1 MLETEIVKNKK
12 LINQIDDIM
21 NNSKIDGKQEVINSG
36 FFKNN
41 AQLLTT
47 LQSQKNIATNRN
59 NYLLNE
65 QKLVKKK
72 IIINSLKKIKA
83 DEIEGTINGNI
94 TGNANTATNLKNV
107 TSFQLQGDV
116 ISDAI
121 SFDGQVGSYTKVF
134 STELTANIITTKNN
148 GGTK

>member
-1 MLETEIVKNKK
+1 MEKKIKRFQRLATLRKRDISKNVANSNLLETEIIKNKK

-21 NNSKIDGKQEVINSG
+21 NNSKIDGTQKVINSG

-47 LQSQKNIATNRN
+47 LQSQKNIANNRN

-83 DEIEGTINGNI
+83 DEKTSEYKTVYSQE
-94 TGNANTATNLKNV
+94 LEKKN
-107 TSFQLQGDV
+107 
-116 ISDAI
+116 
-121 SFDGQVGSYTKVF
+121 Y
-134 STELTANIITTKNN
+134 N
-148 GGTK
+148 

>member
-1 MLETEIVKNKK
+1 MEKKIKRFQRLATLRKRDISKNVANSNLLETEIIKNKK
-12 LINQIDDIM
+12 LINQIDEIM
-21 NNSKIDGKQEVINSG
+21 NNSKIDGTEKVINSG

-83 DEIEGTINGNI
+83 DEKTSEYKT
-94 TGNANTATNLKNV
+94 LYSLELEKKN
-107 TSFQLQGDV
+107 
-116 ISDAI
+116 
-121 SFDGQVGSYTKVF
+121 Y
-134 STELTANIITTKNN
+134 N
-148 GGTK
+148 

>member
-1 MLETEIVKNKK
+1 LEKKIKRFQRLATLRKRDVSKNVANSNLLETEIIKNKK

-21 NNSKIDGKQEVINSG
+21 NNSKVDGTQKVINSG

-65 QKLVKKK
+65 QKLIKKK

-83 DEIEGTINGNI
+83 DEKASEY
-94 TGNANTATNLKNV
+94 KNV
-107 TSFQLQGDV
+107 YSQ
-116 ISDAI
+116 
-121 SFDGQVGSYTKVF
+121 
-134 STELTANIITTKNN
+134 ELEKKNYN
-148 GGTK
+148 

>member
-1 MLETEIVKNKK
+1 MEKKIKRFQRLATLRKRDISKNIANSNLLETEIIKNKK
-12 LINQIDDIM
+12 LINQIDEIM
-21 NNSKIDGKQEVINSG
+21 NNSKIDGTQKVINSG

-83 DEIEGTINGNI
+83 DEKTSEYKTVYSQE
-94 TGNANTATNLKNV
+94 LEKKN
-107 TSFQLQGDV
+107 
-116 ISDAI
+116 
-121 SFDGQVGSYTKVF
+121 Y
-134 STELTANIITTKNN
+134 N
-148 GGTK
+148 

>member
-1 MLETEIVKNKK
+1 MEKKIKRFQRLSTLRKRDISKNVANSNLLETEIIKNKK

-21 NNSKIDGKQEVINSG
+21 NNSKFDGTQKVINSG

-83 DEIEGTINGNI
+83 DEKTSEYKTVYSQE
-94 TGNANTATNLKNV
+94 LEKKN
-107 TSFQLQGDV
+107 
-116 ISDAI
+116 
-121 SFDGQVGSYTKVF
+121 Y
-134 STELTANIITTKNN
+134 N
-148 GGTK
+148 

>member
-1 MLETEIVKNKK
+1 LEKKIKRFQRLATLRKRDISKNIANSNLLETEIIKNKK

-21 NNSKIDGKQEVINSG
+21 NNSKIDGSQKVINSG

-83 DEIEGTINGNI
+83 DEKTSKYKTLYLQE
-94 TGNANTATNLKNV
+94 LEKKN
-107 TSFQLQGDV
+107 
-116 ISDAI
+116 
-121 SFDGQVGSYTKVF
+121 Y
-134 STELTANIITTKNN
+134 N
-148 GGTK
+148 

>member
-1 MLETEIVKNKK
+1 MEKKIKRFQRLATLRKRDVSKNVANSNLLETEIIKNKK

-21 NNSKIDGKQEVINSG
+21 NNSKIDGTQKVINSG

-83 DEIEGTINGNI
+83 DEKTSEYKTVYSQE
-94 TGNANTATNLKNV
+94 LEKKN
-107 TSFQLQGDV
+107 
-116 ISDAI
+116 
-121 SFDGQVGSYTKVF
+121 Y
-134 STELTANIITTKNN
+134 N
-148 GGTK
+148 

>member
-1 MLETEIVKNKK
+1 MEKKIKRFQRLATLRKRDISKNVANSNLLETEIIKNKK

-21 NNSKIDGKQEVINSG
+21 NNSKIDGTQKVINSG

-83 DEIEGTINGNI
+83 DEKTSEYKTVYSQE
-94 TGNANTATNLKNV
+94 LEKKN
-107 TSFQLQGDV
+107 
-116 ISDAI
+116 
-121 SFDGQVGSYTKVF
+121 Y
-134 STELTANIITTKNN
+134 N
-148 GGTK
+148 